1 MLNLFF
7 QIGDEMDA
15 RKIEQVLKKN
25 RHINARFASHFISAF
40 NVWNTL
46 LAPVLIGL
54 GVSYLFQ
61 YKEDISKINNIFFLL
76 GFALI
81 IVHLSFAIGF
91 NYLDKRSDTSTELAE
106 VSNSYN
112 DLVSDIDTI
121 KERMRI
127 SNELSATQKLVIY
140 LATLKVNS
148 HIRDVLNKKKD
159 NTFTED
165 DLDVFVNEF
174 IETIIKYLSKNR
186 ETLFGYKSQS
196 RYNIALYIYDPDVEQ
211 LVVAARHCD
220 DRIDRKDRPWKS
232 GFGHVGLTYLH
243 KELKIC
249 PDINKSSELKIT
261 DSSDKINYCSFISVP
276 ILTYHEDDT
285 ENDCL
290 GVLVLTSA
298 LPEQFSLS
306 RDKDFLQNISS
317 LIAIYIDVLF
327 NIYRETYK

>member
-1 MLNLFF
+1 MLYI
-7 QIGDEMDA
+7 QTGDEMDA

-25 RHINARFASHFISAF
+25 RHINAKFASHFISAF

-61 YKEDISKINNIFFLL
+61 YKDDVSKINNLFFILC
-76 GFALI
+76 FVLI
-81 IVHLSFAIGF
+81 IIHLAFAIGF
-91 NYLDKRSDTSTELAE
+91 NYLDKRSDTSVELAE
-106 VSNSYN
+106 VSINYN
-112 DLVSDIDTI
+112 GLVSDIETI
-121 KERMRI
+121 KERTHI

-148 HIRDVLNKKKD
+148 HIRDVLNKKKE
-159 NTFTED
+159 NTFSED
-165 DLDVFVNEF
+165 ELEKFVNEF

-186 ETLFGYKSQS
+186 ETLFGYESKS
-196 RYNIALYIYDPDVEQ
+196 RYNIALYIYDPNEEQ
-211 LVVAARHCD
+211 LVVQARHCD
-220 DRIDRKDRPWKS
+220 DRIDRKDRPWKA

-249 PDINKSSELKIT
+249 PDIHKSSELKIT
-261 DSSDKINYCSFISVP
+261 NSSDKINYCSFISVP
-276 ILTYHEDDT
+276 ILTYHEDST

-298 LPEQFSLS
+298 LPEQFSLA

-317 LIAIYIDVLF
+317 LIAIYIDVIF
-327 NIYRETYK
+327 NIYREINK